1 MSSDLFAWGSRVER
15 ERHTRIKLSVL
26 AYAYEIAGDPL
37 ASDAEFDALATTSDP
52 TIQTGRH
59 DQWWVDAFQPYTGS
73 WIHNHPDLAGI
84 ARCYNARKAARSS
97 AVRPATDG

>member
-1 MSSDLFAWGSRVER
+1 MSSDLFAWGSRVEK

-59 DQWWVDAFQPYTGS
+59 DQWWASAFQPYTGS
-73 WIHNHPDLAGI
+73 WIHNHPDLLGVE
-84 ARCYNARKAARSS
+84 RCYTARKAARSS